1 MNDDL
6 FQLGERIVELAA
18 RINIATCEM
27 LTLIAEFDRREG
39 WADEFTSCAEWI
51 AVTTGRT
58 LGTARENVRVAH
70 ALEDLPLTSREMSLG
85 KISYTKVRNMTRVAT
100 PETEEDLLEY
110 ARAGSAAKLEQIVRG
125 WKHLSRDGELTAEE
139 ARHQSRAFSVVI
151 DGDGMYV
158 MRGRL
163 EPEVGAVLM
172 RAIEAARATRCT
184 ATQSTPM
191 RGRSS
196 GEPQRR
202 ERRRRGCAAE
212 AASGAD
218 AAGLVAEQALAAGFG
233 GESGTRAERFQVAVH
248 TEMATLEKDGE
259 PGRSEVD
266 GVRVSAESSRRMACD
281 AAVVPMTHRDGA
293 VMGVGRK
300 TRTIPPHIR
309 RALEERDRGCRYPGC
324 GCRFTEAHHVKH
336 WADGGETSLANTVL
350 LCRRHHRVVHE
361 GRTRMALNREGQAVF
376 FTKKGKMIASAPPM
390 TRPGQ
395 LLQPLPPAPPLPPGE
410 LYNGAAR
417 LVDSAIPWELEAAA
431 REAVEE
437 PLEGRGAGS
446 VLDGEGAGSALDGDG
461 AGSAL
466 DGDGGDVPS
475 DVSAAKPGTPAFRDG
490 TW

>member
-6 FQLGERIVELAA
+6 FQLGERIAEVAA
-18 RINIATCEM
+18 RINIATYEM

-39 WADEFTSCAEWI
+39 WAEEFTSCADWL
-51 AVTTGRT
+51 AWRTGRM

-70 ALEDLPLTSREMSLG
+70 ALEDLPLTSADMKTG
-85 KISYTKVRNMTRVAT
+85 QISYAKVRAMTRVAI
-100 PETEEDLLEY
+100 PETEETLLEY
-110 ARAGSAAKLEQIVRG
+110 ARTGSAAKLEQIVRG

-163 EPEVGAVLM
+163 EPEAGAVLM
-172 RAIEAARATRCT
+172 RAIEAASDALYRTEHPDAR
-184 ATQSTPM
+184 P
-191 RGRSS
+191 RSR
-196 GEPQRR
+196 QRR
-202 ERRRRGCAAE
+202 
-212 AASGAD
+212 AD
-218 AAGLVAEQALAAGFG
+218 AAGLIAERALAAGFG

-281 AAVVPMTHRDGA
+281 AAIVPMTHRDGE
-293 VMGVGRK
+293 VMGVGRR

-324 GCRFTEAHHVKH
+324 GSRFTEAHHVKH

-361 GRTRMALNREGQAVF
+361 GRTRMSLNREGQAVF
-376 FTKKGKMIASAPPM
+376 FTRNGKMIASAPPM
-390 TRPGQ
+390 RRPGQ
-395 LLQPLPPAPPLPPGE
+395 LLSPLPPPPPLPPGE

-417 LVDSAIPWELEAAA
+417 LVDSAIPWALEAAA

-437 PLEGRGAGS
+437 ALDSAGEVARSAAEDASGEPAGDVAGEPAEEAVWEAAGKPARGAG
-446 VLDGEGAGSALDGDG
+446 DEHAPDHAQTDPARD
-461 AGSAL
+461 
-466 DGDGGDVPS
+466 
-475 DVSAAKPGTPAFRDG
+475 AAA
-490 TW
+490 

>member
-1 MNDDL
+1 M
-6 FQLGERIVELAA
+6 
-18 RINIATCEM
+18 
-27 LTLIAEFDRREG
+27 RRKRRC
-39 WADEFTSCAEWI
+39 S
-51 AVTTGRT
+51 
-58 LGTARENVRVAH
+58 
-70 ALEDLPLTSREMSLG
+70 
-85 KISYTKVRNMTRVAT
+85 K
-100 PETEEDLLEY
+100 Y

-172 RAIEAARATRCT
+172 RAIPRSVVKPRVRTESGEAPGWQGATSEDSSAIRSRSNAERSVQPGCTAARMQRGFRRGPHRPRATRCT
-184 ATQSTPM
+184 A
-191 RGRSS
+191 RA
-196 GEPQRR
+196 
-202 ERRRRGCAAE
+202 CAAKE
-212 AASGAD
+212 PPAQG
-218 AAGLVAEQALAAGFG
+218 GLVAEQALAAGFG

-266 GVRVSAESSRRMACD
+266 GVRVSAESSRRLACD
-281 AAVVPMTHRDGA
+281 AAVVPMTHRDGE

-324 GCRFTEAHHVKH
+324 GSRFTEAHHVTH

-376 FTKKGKMIASAPPM
+376 FTRKGKMIASAPPM

-437 PLEGRGAGS
+437 A
-446 VLDGEGAGSALDGDG
+446 LDGEGAGPAS
-461 AGSAL
+461 

-475 DVSAAKPGTPAFRDG
+475 DVSAAKPGTPACRNG
-490 TW
+490 TKAAAEGRTLPTTPP

>member
-18 RINIATCEM
+18 RINIATYEM

-39 WADEFTSCAEWI
+39 WAEDGSTSCAEWL
-51 AVTTGRT
+51 AVTTGRMF
-58 LGTARENVRVAH
+58 GTARENVRVAH
-70 ALEDLPLTSREMSLG
+70 ALEDLPLTSAEMKTG
-85 KISYTKVRNMTRVAT
+85 KLSYAKVRAMTRVAT
-100 PETEEDLLEY
+100 PKTEKTLLKY
-110 ARAGSAAKLEQIVRG
+110 AHAGSAAKLEQIVRG

-172 RAIEAARATRCT
+172 RAIEAASDALYRAEH
-184 ATQSTPM
+184 PD
-191 RGRSS
+191 GRPRSR
-196 GEPQRR
+196 QRR
-202 ERRRRGCAAE
+202 
-212 AASGAD
+212 AD

-233 GESGTRAERFQVAVH
+233 GESGTRAERYQVAVH

-281 AAVVPMTHRDGA
+281 AAVVPMTHREGE

-324 GCRFTEAHHVKH
+324 GSRFTEAHHVTH
-336 WADGGETSLANTVL
+336 WADGGDTSLANTVL

-361 GRTRMALNREGQAVF
+361 GRMRMALNREGQAVF

-390 TRPGQ
+390 TRPGLP

-431 REAVEE
+431 REAVE
-437 PLEGRGAGS
+437 AA
-446 VLDGEGAGSALDGDG
+446 LDGEGVGPVPDGE
-461 AGSAL
+461 
-466 DGDGGDVPS
+466 GGDIPP
-475 DVSAAKPGTPAFRDG
+475 DVSAAKPGTPACRNG
-490 TW
+490 TKAAARGRTLPTTPP

>member
-18 RINIATCEM
+18 RINIATYEM

-39 WADEFTSCAEWI
+39 WADGFTSCAEWL
-51 AVTTGRT
+51 AWRTGRM

-70 ALEDLPLTSREMSLG
+70 ALEELPLTSAEMKTGS
-85 KISYTKVRNMTRVAT
+85 ISYAKVRAMTRVAT
-100 PETEEDLLEY
+100 PDTEETLLEY
-110 ARAGSAAKLEQIVRG
+110 ARTGSAAKLEQIVRG

-172 RAIEAARATRCT
+172 RAIEAASDALYREENPEAR
-184 ATQSTPM
+184 P
-191 RGRSS
+191 RSR
-196 GEPQRR
+196 QRR
-202 ERRRRGCAAE
+202 
-212 AASGAD
+212 AD
-218 AAGLVAEQALAAGFG
+218 AAGLVAERALAAGFG
-233 GESGTRAERFQVAVH
+233 NAVDGRAAAENDAPVSGARAERFQVAVH

-281 AAVVPMTHRDGA
+281 ASIVPMTHRDGE

-324 GCRFTEAHHVKH
+324 GSRFTEAHHVKH

-361 GRTRMALNREGQAVF
+361 GRTRMSLNRVGQAVF
-376 FTKKGKMIASAPPM
+376 FTKNGKMIASAPPM
-390 TRPGQ
+390 RRPGWQ
-395 LLQPLPPAPPLPPGE
+395 PSPLPPAPPLPPGE
-410 LYNGAAR
+410 LSNGAGR

-437 PLEGRGAGS
+437 ALDSAREVARNAAGNAAGEPTGHVSGERTPEAAGKPGREAGDEHAPHHRQTDPARGA
-446 VLDGEGAGSALDGDG
+446 
-461 AGSAL
+461 
-466 DGDGGDVPS
+466 
-475 DVSAAKPGTPAFRDG
+475 AA
-490 TW
+490 

>member
-1 MNDDL
+1 MNDNL
-6 FQLGERIVELAA
+6 FQLGERVVELAA
-18 RINIATCEM
+18 RINIATYEM

-39 WADEFTSCAEWI
+39 WAEEFTSCADWL
-51 AVTTGRT
+51 AWRTGRM

-70 ALEDLPLTSREMSLG
+70 ALEDLPLTSAEMKTG
-85 KISYTKVRNMTRVAT
+85 KISYAKVRAMTRVAT
-100 PETEEDLLEY
+100 LETEEVLLEY
-110 ARAGSAAKLEQIVRG
+110 ARTGSAAKLEQIVRG
-125 WKHLSRDGELTAEE
+125 WKHLSREGELTAEE

-172 RAIEAARATRCT
+172 RAIEAANDALYRHRAPRRA
-184 ATQSTPM
+184 ATELPAQGGRGGTGRRAGKAA
-191 RGRSS
+191 RGRNPRCIRLALHPGWTLRSAS
-196 GEPQRR
+196 LLAQMALPFSLVAPCQPGASPVSVLT
-202 ERRRRGCAAE
+202 RGF
-212 AASGAD
+212 
-218 AAGLVAEQALAAGFG
+218 AAGCLAAGFG

-266 GVRVSAESSRRMACD
+266 GVRVSAETSRRMACD
-281 AAVVPMTHRDGA
+281 AAVVPMTHREGE

-324 GCRFTEAHHVKH
+324 GSRFTEAHHVTH

-361 GRTRMALNREGQAVF
+361 GRTRMSLNREGQAVF
-376 FTKKGKMIASAPPM
+376 FTKNGKMIASAPPM
-390 TRPGQ
+390 RRPGQ
-395 LLQPLPPAPPLPPGE
+395 PRQPLPPAPPLPPGE

-417 LVDSAIPWELEAAA
+417 LVDSAGVRLGH
-431 REAVEE
+431 
-437 PLEGRGAGS
+437 GR
-446 VLDGEGAGSALDGDG
+446 
-461 AGSAL
+461 
-466 DGDGGDVPS
+466 
-475 DVSAAKPGTPAFRDG
+475 
-490 TW
+490 

>member
-18 RINIATCEM
+18 RINIATYEM

-39 WADEFTSCAEWI
+39 WAEDGSTSCAEWL

-70 ALEDLPLTSREMSLG
+70 ALEDLPLTSAEMKTG
-85 KISYTKVRNMTRVAT
+85 KLSYTKVRTMTRVAA
-100 PETEEDLLEY
+100 PETEEDLLKY
-110 ARAGSAAKLEQIVRG
+110 AHAGSAAKLEQIVRG

-172 RAIEAARATRCT
+172 RAIEAASDALYREESPDAR
-184 ATQSTPM
+184 P
-191 RGRSS
+191 RSR
-196 GEPQRR
+196 QRR
-202 ERRRRGCAAE
+202 
-212 AASGAD
+212 AD

-266 GVRVSAESSRRMACD
+266 GVR
-281 AAVVPMTHRDGA
+281 
-293 VMGVGRK
+293 RK

-324 GCRFTEAHHVKH
+324 GSRFTEAHHVTH

-361 GRTRMALNREGQAVF
+361 GRTRMALNRLGQAVF

-390 TRPGQ
+390 TRPGRR
-395 LLQPLPPAPPLPPGE
+395 LKPLPPAPPLPPGE

-431 REAVEE
+431 REAVE
-437 PLEGRGAGS
+437 AA
-446 VLDGEGAGSALDGDG
+446 LDGEGVGPVPDGE
-461 AGSAL
+461 
-466 DGDGGDVPS
+466 GGDIPP
-475 DVSAAKPGTPAFRDG
+475 DVSAAKPGTPACRNG
-490 TW
+490 TKAAARGRTLPTTPP